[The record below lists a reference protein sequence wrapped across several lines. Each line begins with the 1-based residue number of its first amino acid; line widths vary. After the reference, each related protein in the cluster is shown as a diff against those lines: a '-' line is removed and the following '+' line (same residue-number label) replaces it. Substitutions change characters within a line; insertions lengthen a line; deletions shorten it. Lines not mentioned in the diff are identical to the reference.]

1 MLRRALPLLALALTA
16 CQTGDRLWRITP
28 FESGAEKERVNL
40 WPLAYHSGD
49 ETSVLWPLFD
59 VDRQGFA
66 LRPLIAKDG
75 SAWSVLFP
83 LASFDSDSGEGWFVP
98 YYHFG
103 NNQGV
108 FPLAN
113 FGRLSYVGPVWW
125 TPESRGLFPL
135 AGLGEF
141 SYVGPVWWSGDDDA
155 TFASGLFPLLWLG
168 NTNVVGPVWWN
179 AGASGHGVFPLYGR
193 DFLGTNV
200 THVGPLWWG
209 ADEAGA
215 TRAGLF
221 PLAWYQDEGRSLG
234 LLPFYWHD
242 QAGES
247 RSRHALLGLGRW
259 QSDAAGHQRWI
270 LPLWFD
276 QQRDEAR
283 DTVLVPF
290 YWKRVRGDSADVF
303 TLLGNRSVDPDSDTL
318 NVYPLWWSNES
329 AESSWR
335 LLFPFFWYG
344 RSADERTLITPL
356 GGRGW
361 STSGETAFTNV
372 LGPLYHRSQ
381 STRRDEERTAFLWPL
396 YERHRE
402 GEETRTSFAGLYTRT
417 RAPEESETSWLFG
430 LGHAQRTPEGSGH
443 RFWPLYSTSEGLEHP
458 GLFYDFTLVNHEEV
472 GQARE
477 TSVFPLYAS
486 HSSPSSR
493 GWNALLF
500 LAGHEQEGEEEST
513 WVWPLYGRSRGVF
526 PGLFE
531 SFSLWGTSAR
541 ESVRTAQVGFSL
553 LWSSTRSEEPDRR
566 ARHDRALLL
575 FTHEEEEFL
584 TPRVPAPD
592 PDARANRIEGTS
604 TGFLFELFVNARGTQ
619 RVWKEGVL
627 DDDEARTLR
636 AYDTAAAREGV
647 PDGAAVRSVLAAHA
661 ALPAGESDAELR
673 AALTR
678 FAAEN
683 TRTYTTRKLRVPL
696 LFGYEREDDALDWYG
711 PLGSLRY
718 VRDGDEERFS
728 VLWYAYRSE
737 RRGARTSRDL
747 FPFLTWDSGPD
758 ELDVS
763 FLWRLFHYEREGG
776 RRGGHV
782 LFIPWGDA

>member
-1 MLRRALPLLALALTA
+1 MLGRALPLLALALAA

-28 FESGAEKERVNL
+28 FEGGAEKERVNL

-103 NNQGV
+103 ENQGV
-108 FPLAN
+108 FPLVN
-113 FGRLSYVGPVWW
+113 FGRTSWVGPVWW
-125 TPESRGLFPL
+125 TEQSRGLFPL

-141 SYVGPVWWSGDDDA
+141 NYVGPVWWGSGDA
-155 TFASGLFPLLWLG
+155 TFHGGLFPLLWFG
-168 NTNVVGPVWWN
+168 RTNIVGPVWWN
-179 AGASGHGVFPLYGR
+179 GGEPGHGVFPLYGQNL
-193 DFLGTNV
+193 LGSGV
-200 THVGPLWWG
+200 AHVGPVWWG
-209 ADEAGA
+209 EDEAGA

-221 PLAWYQDEGRSLG
+221 PLGWYQDEGRSLG

-259 QSDAAGHQRWI
+259 QSDEAGHQRWI

-276 QQRDEAR
+276 QERDDAR

-290 YWKRVRGDSADVF
+290 YWKRVRGDAADVF

-318 NVYPLWWSNES
+318 NVYPLWWSNEG
-329 AESSWR
+329 AESSWK
-335 LLFPFFWYG
+335 LLFPLFWYQ
-344 RSADERTLITPL
+344 RAEDERTLITPL

-361 STSGETAFTNV
+361 STSGDSAFVNV
-372 LGPLYHRSQ
+372 LGPLYHHSQ

-402 GEETRTSFAGLYTRT
+402 GAETRTSFAGLYTRT
-417 RAPEESETSWLFG
+417 SAPEASETSWLFG
-430 LGHAQRTPEGSGH
+430 LGHAQRTAEGSGH
-443 RFWPLYSTSEGLEHP
+443 RFWPFYSTSEGLERP
-458 GLFYDFTLVNHEEV
+458 GLFYDFTLVGHEEAGEV
-472 GQARE
+472 R
-477 TSVFPLYAS
+477 TTRVFPFYSS
-486 HSSPSSR
+486 HTSPSR
-493 GWNALLF
+493 TRWDALLG
-500 LAGHEQEGEEEST
+500 LAGHEREGDQEST
-513 WVWPLYGRSRGVF
+513 WFWPLYGSSRGDF
-526 PGLFE
+526 PGLVE
-531 SFSLWGTSAR
+531 HFSLWGTSAR
-541 ESVRTAQVGFSL
+541 DGERTAQAGFSL
-553 LWSSTRSEEPDRR
+553 LWSSARTEESNRR

-584 TPRVPAPD
+584 VPPIPAPE
-592 PDARANRIEGTS
+592 PGARANRVASSS
-604 TGFLFELFVNARGTQ
+604 TGFLFDAFVSARATQ
-619 RVWKEGVL
+619 RVWQEGVL
-627 DDDEARTLR
+627 EDDEARALR
-636 AYDTAAAREGV
+636 AYDSEAAREGV
-647 PDGAAVRSVLAAHA
+647 PDGAGVRAILAAHDA
-661 ALPAGESDAELR
+661 APAGESDAELR
-673 AALTR
+673 AALAR
-678 FAAEN
+678 FAAEH
-683 TRTYTTRKLRVPL
+683 TRTYTTRKVRLPL
-696 LFGYEREDDALDWYG
+696 LFGYEREDEALDWYG
-711 PLGSLRY
+711 PLGSVRY
-718 VRDGDEERFS
+718 TRDDERERFS

-737 RRGARTSRDL
+737 TRGARTTRDL

-758 ELDVS
+758 ETDVS
-763 FLWRLFHYEREGG
+763 FLWRLFHYERDGA

-782 LFIPWGDA
+782 LFIPWGDV